1 MGLENSRRIAS
12 AAIEKPDGGLNRW
25 YPGSGPTYVKTFE
38 CIFFKLTTH
47 VNPETQI
54 CQKAD
59 GGLNRQSPGSGPTYV
74 KTLEMDFV
82 KLTTHV
88 NPVTQI
94 SQNIVSLVSKYQ
106 H

>member
-47 VNPETQI
+47 VNPET
-54 CQKAD
+54 
-59 GGLNRQSPGSGPTYV
+59 
-74 KTLEMDFV
+74 
-82 KLTTHV
+82 
-88 NPVTQI
+88 
-94 SQNIVSLVSKYQ
+94 
-106 H
+106 